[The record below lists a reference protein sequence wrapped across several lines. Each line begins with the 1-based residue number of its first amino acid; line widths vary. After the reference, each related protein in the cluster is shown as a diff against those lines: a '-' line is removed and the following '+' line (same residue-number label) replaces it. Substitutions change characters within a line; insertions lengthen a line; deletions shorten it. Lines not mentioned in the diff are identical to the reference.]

1 MIRTDCAVQTSRSS
15 FIGSRPAS
23 IFSLS
28 VSDPIPSRLSS
39 TLTSTSPPPRSP
51 ITRFGYLKF
60 QKVWIYCVLVTV
72 TIAFALRL
80 TIVESPLEPLEPLHD
95 LTSYH
100 LCLPASRGDW
110 LEVEKLL
117 KRGARAS
124 AVDDQIRTPLHLAA
138 QNGCV
143 DTIALLLKEKGTG
156 WFADNGVTPMHLAA
170 VNGKTA
176 AVKLLGGLS
185 GHKWKRE
192 RAFDL
197 NATQRLRKATGGLFD
212 ARLSGFLNGQTFSA
226 RELAAI
232 SDHADAAVAIPDQ
245 RKDDLPSALSLAC
258 MMGNVRMVEALWLNN
273 DNRWFNSRYSPSS
286 LVEQRRWFPAPAL
299 HLAVIANSRP
309 TVAFLLE
316 KGADVRDQS
325 SHAIAGIFTNGL
337 LPYSTPAH
345 YAAAMGSILMFRL
358 LQRKGADAQVAD
370 HTGRTPLSFAVQYG
384 QEDMV
389 DYLLEVLSSKR
400 TSSFS
405 SPKRAS
411 NWYLGTGHPL
421 SDNPDTDEKVIR
433 CTQRI
438 KNALEPLGVTFRP
451 FEVVE
456 KETNQVRSE

>member
-1 MIRTDCAVQTSRSS
+1 MTGYSYPKSKKAR
-15 FIGSRPAS
+15 
-23 IFSLS
+23 
-28 VSDPIPSRLSS
+28 RL
-39 TLTSTSPPPRSP
+39 
-51 ITRFGYLKF
+51 GYPKY
-60 QKVWIYCVLVTV
+60 QKVWGFGYPKSQKFWVYCVLVTV
-72 TIAFALRL
+72 TIAFVLRL
-80 TIVESPLEPLEPLHD
+80 TVAESPSESLEPLEPLQPLDD
-95 LTSYH
+95 LTSCH
-100 LCLPASRGDW
+100 LCLPALRGEW

-156 WFADNGVTPMHLAA
+156 WFADNGITPMHLAA
-170 VNGKTA
+170 GNGKTA
-176 AVKLLGGLS
+176 AVKLLGRLS

-192 RAFDL
+192 RAFEL
-197 NATQRLRKATGGLFD
+197 NATQRLRKATSDLVD
-212 ARLSGFLNGQTFSA
+212 PRLSGFLNRQTFSA

-232 SDHADAAVAIPDQ
+232 FDHEDAAVAFPDQ
-245 RKDDLPSALSLAC
+245 RNDDLPNALSLAC
-258 MMGNVRMVEALWLNN
+258 MMGNVRMVETLWLNN
-273 DNRWFNSRYSPSS
+273 GNRWFFSRYSTSR
-286 LVEQRRWFPAPAL
+286 LVEQRHWFPAPAL
-299 HLAVIANSRP
+299 HLAIIANSRP

-316 KGADVRDQS
+316 KGVDVRDQS
-325 SHAIAGIFTNGL
+325 SHAITGIFTNRL

-345 YAAAMGSILMFRL
+345 YAAATGSILMFRL
-358 LQRKGADAQVAD
+358 LQRKGADAQVVD
-370 HTGRTPLSFAVQYG
+370 YTGRTPLSFAVQHG

-389 DYLLEVLSSKR
+389 DYLLEMLSSKR

-405 SPKRAS
+405 SPKKAS

-421 SDNPDTDEKVIR
+421 SNDLDTDEKVIR

-438 KNALEPLGVTFRP
+438 KNALESLGITFWP